1 MRRKRRFFVLICC
14 MVLSLALEVF
24 LQKVIYVESQV
35 KTKKSNVP
43 AFQFPSVMTMGKPRT
58 GLTEDAVHQFQQVL
72 NTDREEVPS
81 SFQNV
86 HDDYMSYIAACL
98 SIQRR
103 FLPLLLKEKDVLL
116 NLYQVLL
123 NCDACGV
130 FSPVSVIALPN
141 RSMMDIANALKG
153 ILCVCGHFPLLD
165 ACIAEFKAKAA
176 AASTSESV
184 FLSSTLF

>member
-1 MRRKRRFFVLICC
+1 
-14 MVLSLALEVF
+14 
-24 LQKVIYVESQV
+24 
-35 KTKKSNVP
+35 
-43 AFQFPSVMTMGKPRT
+43 
-58 GLTEDAVHQFQQVL
+58 
-72 NTDREEVPS
+72 
-81 SFQNV
+81 
-86 HDDYMSYIAACL
+86 MSYIAACL

-165 ACIAEFKAKAA
+165 TCIAEFKAKAA
-176 AASTSESV
+176 AATSESV